1 MKSVL
6 LAVLFLGVG
15 AVASE
20 RMQVFYKISRL
31 NQEAVGISCPGN
43 NGDPTVEGNI
53 GGMLVVGCGTK

>member
-15 AVASE
+15 AFANE
-20 RMQVFYKISRL
+20 RIQAFYKISRL
-31 NQEAVGISCPGN
+31 NQTSVGISCPGN
-43 NGDPTVEGNI
+43 QGDPTVEGNV